1 MEQQI
6 NFMAPE
12 VQAVLPL
19 LLADKSTGR
28 NIIWATDPPQALSD
42 TVTDKSEM
50 TPAQLHQLG
59 FEAIQ
64 ARAGKQADAQ
74 QQRTRRRGEVCTPAW
89 VCNKMINALD
99 ADWFGREGVFNT
111 EQPQGWQAREGQVEF
126 PASKGKA
133 PLWQQ
138 YIDSRRLEITCGEA
152 PFLASRYDAA
162 TGEMIPVQQRIGIL
176 DRKLRVVSETVKEE
190 KEWLYWAKR
199 AVQATYGY
207 EYQGDNLLLARTNLL
222 LTFAEHLQARWQRSS
237 TTQELKSTANIIAWN
252 LWQMD
257 GLKRSIPGGK
267 LHPDTEQLDLFSMFG
282 DAEESVPSVS
292 CKVKNWRKGGHGT
305 TQNFETIQEGST
317 SMKFDYVIGNPP
329 YQDETLGD
337 NKGFAPPVY
346 NKFLDASYEI
356 ADKVEMIHPA
366 RFLFNAGS
374 TPKAWNEKMLN
385 DSHLTVLHYESDSSK
400 IFANTDIKGGVVI
413 TYRDKVKN
421 YGAIEH
427 FIVFDE
433 LRSIARKIGKT
444 DYVPLSKVIYAA
456 ESYRFTETMH
466 KENSSVE
473 SLLSKGHKYDFKSN
487 VLSKLDNIVFFSEMP
502 KDGSPYIKI
511 LGLDGSK
518 RTEKW
523 IRKDYVRVPENFGSY
538 KVFISKANGSGAFG
552 ETLSAPIIA
561 EPGIGHTQTFM
572 SIGKCESEQEAIA
585 ITKYVKTKFARAM
598 LGVLKITQDCPAP
611 KWKYVPLQDFTAHS
625 DIDWSKSVAEID
637 RQLYRKYD
645 LTADEIEF
653 IETHV
658 KEMA

>member
-237 TTQELKSTANIIAWN
+237 TTQELKATANIIAWN

-267 LHPDTEQLDLFSMFG
+267 LHPDTEQLDLFSMFS
-282 DAEESVPSVS
+282 DTEEAVPSVS

-329 YQDETLGD
+329 YQEVDGGSGASAT
-337 NKGFAPPVY
+337 PVY
-346 NKFLDASYEI
+346 NKFIEETKTLNPTAMSFIIPAKWYSGGKGLDKFREQ
-356 ADKVEMIHPA
+356 
-366 RFLFNAGS
+366 
-374 TPKAWNEKMLN
+374 MLN
-385 DSHLTVLHYESDSSK
+385 DKRMAVLVDYPNSLDV
-400 IFANTDIKGGVVI
+400 FPNVDVAGGVCYFVWAKSHEGKCYYI
-413 TYRDKVKN
+413 NYRDGVKTSEYRDLN
-421 YGAIEH
+421 EFST
-427 FIVFDE
+427 FI
-433 LRSIARKIGKT
+433 RYPI
-444 DYVPLSKVIYAA
+444 AA
-456 ESYRFTETMH
+456 EIVKKVRLKGEQTLDTIVSSRKPFGLATNVKPLKAGDIQLRFNGGIGPYKRSLISTGIENIDRYKIIISYLTAEHAGQPDKNGQYRILSTMEKQPPKVVCSETYLVAGTFDTEAEADNYMRYLKTRFVRFLISILAMTQH
-466 KENSSVE
+466 I
-473 SLLSKGHKYDFKSN
+473 SKGMFG
-487 VLSKLDNIVFFSEMP
+487 F
-502 KDGSPYIKI
+502 
-511 LGLDGSK
+511 
-518 RTEKW
+518 
-523 IRKDYVRVPENFGSY
+523 VP
-538 KVFISKANGSGAFG
+538 V
-552 ETLSAPIIA
+552 
-561 EPGIGHTQTFM
+561 
-572 SIGKCESEQEAIA
+572 
-585 ITKYVKTKFARAM
+585 
-598 LGVLKITQDCPAP
+598 
-611 KWKYVPLQDFTAHS
+611 QDFSRAWTDEELFSKYKLTS
-625 DIDWSKSVAEID
+625 DEVA
-637 RQLYRKYD
+637 
-645 LTADEIEF
+645 F
-653 IETHV
+653 IQSII
-658 KEMA
+658 KEMT